1 MFYIQEM
8 NPTYLTAPIVKSLRL
23 QWEDSDHAVLPDGAP
38 VQAHSERINLI
49 RCTNSR
55 TRIFIGGQ
63 FKDGAFHI
71 LHWGDLSPLFF
82 SSGLGSPLP

>member
-23 QWEDSDHAVLPDGAP
+23 QWEDTNHAVLPDGTP

-55 TRIFIGGQ
+55 TRLFIGGR

-71 LHWGDLSPLFF
+71 LHWGDL
-82 SSGLGSPLP
+82 